1 MSIKKSFGNSSIRK
15 PGAYS
20 RFKVDNSAGAPLE
33 SNDVLFII
41 GESSQ
46 GAPGSSDGIQEYNA
60 SQVNALINKY
70 GQGPIVDAAVA
81 AIRPSSL
88 STIGGAGKI
97 MVYKT
102 NASIQASLAVNEAT
116 DTNPLL
122 LFKDAKYGVDGN
134 NISITIANGTTP
146 ATQKLITIA
155 KIGENSEILP
165 ENAGQAQISVQ
176 YTGDSATATLSIAG
190 ASKSAK
196 VLTTALSGAQ
206 TDGSVNLSIALI
218 NLTMKQIAD
227 QINAQVGYTATLIDT
242 ARGVSRRA
250 VDLDLVTASNIK
262 AGAVSLYRL
271 QEEIIAI
278 VNENSNY
285 CVASLNA
292 TPRVGL
298 PVNITNEL
306 LTGGVQGASSNTDF
320 SNAMSASLAKDIN
333 VIVPLVAQDASDDIA
348 LGSIYD
354 GGFVTDAA
362 SAYTI
367 ASVQAALKSHLL
379 LRSQIKTKKEAQ
391 SFVGFRDADKADCY
405 TASETLASEL
415 IQFCFQDVQI
425 VDAVGEVR
433 WKQPYIQAVLA
444 AGIRLGTDVGEPLT
458 YKYINVVNVGHFID
472 MAGDESEDGDFN
484 PAVDYDDA
492 IDSGCLFTEKVSGG
506 FRFVVDNT
514 TYGSDQSFV
523 FNRGSVIEAAIYS
536 AKTLRNTAELV
547 FVGKKVSNG
556 AASSIKSI
564 LRNKLVELNEEN
576 IITSSID
583 APQGFREDTFVVEVT
598 GNTAEVQVEI
608 KPVQGLDFFFITFT
622 LGDIKQSA

>member
-1 MSIKKSFGNSSIRK
+1 MSIKKSFGNASIRK

-20 RFKVDNSAGAPLE
+20 KFSVDNSAGAPLE

-46 GAPGSSDGIQEYNA
+46 GAPGSSDGIIEYNA
-60 SQVNALINKY
+60 AQVNALINKY

-81 AIRPSSL
+81 AIRPSSQ
-88 STIGGAGKI
+88 SNIGGAGKI

-102 NASIQASLAVNEAT
+102 NASVQASLSVNEAT
-116 DTNPLL
+116 DTNPLII
-122 LFKDAKYGVDGN
+122 FKDRKYGVDGN
-134 NISITIANGTTP
+134 NISVTIANGTIP

-155 KIGENSEILP
+155 KIGETSEILP
-165 ENAGQAQISVQ
+165 QNAGQSQVLIQ
-176 YTGDSATATLSIAG
+176 YTGDSATATLTIAG
-190 ASKSAK
+190 ASKAAK
-196 VLTTALSGAQ
+196 VLTTTLSGAQ
-206 TDGSVNLSIALI
+206 TDGSLNLSIALV
-218 NLTMKQIAD
+218 NLTMKQLAD

-250 VDLDLVTASNIK
+250 VDLDLVTASAIK
-262 AGAVSLYRL
+262 AAAVNFYRL
-271 QEEIIAI
+271 QEEINDI
-278 VNENSNY
+278 VNANSVY
-285 CVASLNA
+285 CESYLHA

-306 LTGGVQGASSNTDF
+306 LTSGVQGASSNTDF
-320 SNAMSASLAKDIN
+320 SNAMAASLAKNIN
-333 VIVPLVAQDASDDIA
+333 VIVPLIAQDASDDIA
-348 LGSIYD
+348 LGSVYD

-367 ASVQAALKSHLL
+367 ASVQSALKSHLL
-379 LRSQIKTKKEAQ
+379 LRSQIKTKNEAQ
-391 SFVGFRDADKADCY
+391 GMVGFRDADKADCY
-405 TASETLASEL
+405 AQAETLASEL
-415 IQFCFQDVQI
+415 IQLCFQDVQI
-425 VDAVGEVR
+425 VDAFGEIR

-458 YKYINVVNVGHFID
+458 YKYMNVVNVGHFID

-492 IDSGCLFTEKVSGG
+492 IDSGCLFVEKVAGG

-514 TYGSDQSFV
+514 TYGADQNFV
-523 FNRGSVIEAAIYS
+523 FNRGSVMEAAIYC

-564 LRNKLVELNEEN
+564 LRNKLIELNEAD
-576 IITSSID
+576 IITSSVG
-583 APQGFREDTFVVEVT
+583 APQGFKEDAFVVDVT
-598 GNTAEVQVEI
+598 GNTAEVQI
-608 KPVQGLDFFFITFT
+608 YIIPVQGLDFFFITFT